1 MLDHPD
7 TQGPLRRSILI
18 AMMRLCSESGTHPR
32 CLTLQHIRYDTR
44 PVAAGQFG
52 EVWKGYIGDKRVCLK
67 VPKLYQDT
75 QIERLLKNST
85 REGIM
90 WSDLKHPNLL
100 PFYGIYHLGDDHGR
114 VCLVSPWMDNGSVSD
129 YLRANPEVP
138 HLPLVSDVLAGL
150 GHLHA
155 HSIVHGD
162 LKGANI
168 LISSSGLA
176 CLADFGLSSIVDAEI
191 LRWTSLETT
200 SRIGGTIRWEAPEL
214 MDFEDGGIPR
224 PTFPSD
230 VYSLASVMYEILTD
244 RIPYHEFPR
253 DVTILSKVM
262 RGVKPSKPSDFEVEL
277 SDEIWAIMEECWNH
291 DPAQR
296 PTVSQA
302 ATRWNKISP
311 PPLTTR
317 RMSQNQGRR
326 SEDNLQALDSQAFRA
341 VVQGFDTKFSES
353 DINLLRKYAHRDERQ

>member
-1 MLDHPD
+1 DEHALRKETGELMNEILGHKSLYKKMLNFRGEKAQHMLNLMQKMLDHPD

-18 AMMRLCSESGTHPR
+18 AMMRLCSKSGTHPR
-32 CLTLQHIRYDTR
+32 RLTLQHIRYDTR
-44 PVAAGQFG
+44 PVAAGRFG
-52 EVWKGYIGDKRVCLK
+52 EVWKGYIGDKCVCLK
-67 VPKLYQDT
+67 VPKLYRDT
-75 QIERLLKNST
+75 QIEHLLKNFT

-90 WSDLKHPNLL
+90 WRDLKHPNLL
-100 PFYGIYHLGDDHGR
+100 PFYGIYHLDDHHGR
-114 VCLVSPWMDNGSVSD
+114 ICLVSPWMDNGSVSD
-129 YLRANPEVP
+129 YLRANPQVP
-138 HLPLVSDVLAGL
+138 HLPLVSDVLVGL
-150 GHLHA
+150 GYLHA

-244 RIPYHEFPR
+244 RIPYYEFPR

-262 RGVKPSKPSDFEVEL
+262 RGVKPSRPSDFGVEL

-291 DPAQR
+291 DPVQR
-296 PTVSQA
+296 PTVPQVA
-302 ATRWNKISP
+302 
-311 PPLTTR
+311 
-317 RMSQNQGRR
+317 
-326 SEDNLQALDSQAFRA
+326 
-341 VVQGFDTKFSES
+341 
-353 DINLLRKYAHRDERQ
+353 